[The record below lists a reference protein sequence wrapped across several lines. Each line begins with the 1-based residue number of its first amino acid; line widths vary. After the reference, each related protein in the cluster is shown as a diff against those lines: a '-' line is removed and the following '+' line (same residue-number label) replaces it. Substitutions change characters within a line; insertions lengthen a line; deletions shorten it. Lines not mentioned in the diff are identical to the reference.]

1 MSDTK
6 HVLFVC
12 TGNTCRS
19 PMAEGLMRKAIG
31 ERKDFKVSS
40 AGVAAF
46 PGSAASTETEQ
57 ILDKLG
63 AKLDGF
69 QSQPVTSEL
78 LNNVSHVFT
87 MTESHLATLMSQ
99 FPDHE
104 DKYYLLREFSGIKDK
119 REGTCPTP
127 SAWAC
132 PPTRKSPRLSRPR
145 FPISSRM
152 WMRVSKLKCLQA
164 QTMPNFILPSSE
176 IMS

>member
-31 ERKDFKVSS
+31 ERKDLKVSS

-46 PGSAASTETEQ
+46 PGSAASTETER

-63 AKLDGF
+63 AKLNGF

-78 LNNVSHVFT
+78 LDKVSHVFT
-87 MTESHLATLMSQ
+87 MTESHLATLMSH
-99 FPDHE
+99 FPEHE

-119 REGTCPTP
+119 REGTDVPD
-127 SAWAC
+127 
-132 PPTRKSPRLSRPR
+132 
-145 FPISSRM
+145 PIGM
-152 WMRVSKLKCLQA
+152 G
-164 QTMPNFILPSSE
+164 MPAYQEVAKVIEAAIPNIIAYVDAGE
-176 IMS
+176 

>member
-1 MSDTK
+1 
-6 HVLFVC
+6 
-12 TGNTCRS
+12 
-19 PMAEGLMRKAIG
+19 MRKAIG

-78 LNNVSHVFT
+78 LDNVSHVFT

-119 REGTCPTP
+119 REGTDVPD
-127 SAWAC
+127 
-132 PPTRKSPRLSRPR
+132 
-145 FPISSRM
+145 PIGM
-152 WMRVSKLKCLQA
+152 G
-164 QTMPNFILPSSE
+164 MPAYQEVAKVIEAAIPNIIAYVDAGE
-176 IMS
+176 

>member
-78 LNNVSHVFT
+78 LDNVSHVFT

-119 REGTCPTP
+119 REGTDVPD
-127 SAWAC
+127 
-132 PPTRKSPRLSRPR
+132 
-145 FPISSRM
+145 PIGM
-152 WMRVSKLKCLQA
+152 G
-164 QTMPNFILPSSE
+164 MPAYQEVAKVIEAAIPNIIAYVDAGE
-176 IMS
+176 

>member
-119 REGTCPTP
+119 REGTDVPD
-127 SAWAC
+127 
-132 PPTRKSPRLSRPR
+132 
-145 FPISSRM
+145 PIGM
-152 WMRVSKLKCLQA
+152 G
-164 QTMPNFILPSSE
+164 MPAYQEVAKVIEAAIPNIIAYVDAGE
-176 IMS
+176 